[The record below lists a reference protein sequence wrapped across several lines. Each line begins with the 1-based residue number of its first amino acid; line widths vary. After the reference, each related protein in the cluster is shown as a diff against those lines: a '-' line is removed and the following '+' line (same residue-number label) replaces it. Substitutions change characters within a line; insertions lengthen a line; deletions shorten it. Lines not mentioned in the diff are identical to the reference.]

1 MKLLKN
7 KLNLYKLLIIKFLMI
22 QNRNILKKEI
32 NLENRKFRNFFQG
45 EFQNFQIL
53 NKTQISTTK

>member
-1 MKLLKN
+1 
-7 KLNLYKLLIIKFLMI
+7 MI

-32 NLENRKFRNFFQG
+32 NLENRNFRNFFQW